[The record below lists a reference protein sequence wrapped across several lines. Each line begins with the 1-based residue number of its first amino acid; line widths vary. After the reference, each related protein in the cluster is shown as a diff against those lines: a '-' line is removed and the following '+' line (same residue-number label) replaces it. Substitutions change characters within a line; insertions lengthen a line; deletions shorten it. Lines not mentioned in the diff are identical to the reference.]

1 MPGTDSDPMRVRA
14 MTQSFFVKI
23 LIVFS
28 FLSFSPC
35 LSFASSDGYVDSIL
49 EALLRD
55 THPVSYEA
63 EEVVIFFS
71 ESEAPRVH
79 RYRTGVFKP
88 YKMRRESYAIDW
100 SVEDVMVHDSEMQI
114 VYYPSEKIV
123 VRSPREKIRDSQ
135 IVGEMLTLIKANYD
149 VHIEG
154 EARVSGRKVSIV
166 SIMPKKRGTRPG
178 FKVWLD
184 RDYLLPLKTETYD
197 LKGNISYQN
206 TYRKLA
212 INPFFKQDY
221 FVIMVP
227 PGTVAYESASSSA
240 GNPKDY
246 EMPGLQQVPGG
257 YVLKEA
263 LKGEDGHFQI
273 IYHDGLNSIS
283 VFSEDWNESEGLS
296 AEKMFGRSGAT
307 VEIVTLDGLD
317 AFFCRR
323 GTEGLMRFVSE
334 GHKYTV
340 VGEISKE
347 GLIEIS
353 LDIKRRSLK
362 R

>member
-1 MPGTDSDPMRVRA
+1 MPGKDSDPMRVRA
-14 MTQSFFVKI
+14 MIQSFFVKI

-28 FLSFSPC
+28 FLSFSSC
-35 LSFASSDGYVDSIL
+35 FSFASSDEYVDSIL

-88 YKMRRESYAIDW
+88 YKMRRESYGIDG
-100 SVEDVMVHDSEMQI
+100 SVQEVIVHDSEMQI

-135 IVGEMLTLIKANYD
+135 IVEEMAVLIKANYD

-154 EARVSGRKVSIV
+154 EAKVSGRKVYIV

-178 FKVWLD
+178 FRVWLD

-212 INPFFKQDY
+212 INPSFKQDY

-227 PGTVAYESASSSA
+227 PGTVAYESAAAA

-246 EMPGLQQVPGG
+246 EMPELKQVPGG

-283 VFSEDWNESEGLS
+283 VFSEDWSGTG
-296 AEKMFGRSGAT
+296 AEKML
-307 VEIVTLDGLD
+307 VETGQW
-317 AFFCRR
+317 
-323 GTEGLMRFVSE
+323 
-334 GHKYTV
+334 
-340 VGEISKE
+340 
-347 GLIEIS
+347 
-353 LDIKRRSLK
+353 
-362 R
+362 

>member
-1 MPGTDSDPMRVRA
+1 
-14 MTQSFFVKI
+14 
-23 LIVFS
+23 
-28 FLSFSPC
+28 
-35 LSFASSDGYVDSIL
+35 
-49 EALLRD
+49 
-55 THPVSYEA
+55 
-63 EEVVIFFS
+63 
-71 ESEAPRVH
+71 
-79 RYRTGVFKP
+79 
-88 YKMRRESYAIDW
+88 MRRESYSIDG
-100 SVEDVMVHDSEMQI
+100 SVQEVIVHDDEMQI

-135 IVGEMLTLIKANYD
+135 IVGEMIVLIKANYD

-178 FKVWLD
+178 FRVWLD

-197 LKGNISYQN
+197 LKGNTSYQN
-206 TYRKLA
+206 TYGKLA
-212 INPFFKQDY
+212 INPSFKQDY

-227 PGTVAYESASSSA
+227 PGTVAYESTAA
-240 GNPKDY
+240 TGNPKDY
-246 EMPGLQQVPGG
+246 EMPDLQQIPGG

-263 LKGEDGHFQI
+263 IKGEDGHFQA

-283 VFSEDWNESEGLS
+283 VFSEDWNETG
-296 AEKMFGRSGAT
+296 AEKMFGRSEAM

-323 GTEGLMRFVSE
+323 GTKGLISFVSE

-340 VGEISKE
+340 VGEVSKE
-347 GLIEIS
+347 GLIAIS
-353 LDIKRRSLK
+353 LDIKRMSMK